1 MKIAEATSK
10 KKREEQRNR
19 HCTIAHTLCLPPQH
33 STGSPLLGVCFV
45 LFCFVCLYA
54 LVDFG
59 LFASGRVKKF
69 MGQGMGEREKREE
82 KGGGRAKETRETGET
97 GERGKKR

>member
-1 MKIAEATSK
+1 M
-10 KKREEQRNR
+10 
-19 HCTIAHTLCLPPQH
+19 
-33 STGSPLLGVCFV
+33 
-45 LFCFVCLYA
+45 
-54 LVDFG
+54 DFG